1 MSMLITRL
9 WYEKQCN
16 QYQINYSNWV
26 LKESDHSQVWK
37 ANQRLVRMLIAAM
50 PLAWQVVRLSES
62 GFHLSVSSVKF
73 LRLWNILGTDG
84 EYGLK

>member
-62 GFHLSVSSVKF
+62 GFHLSVEF